1 MQTVYLRQTCAWT
14 GTLLETGLELRV
26 DSKEVVDGIL
36 EEGPADCL
44 KAEGVMSRPEE
55 QHRM

>member
-1 MQTVYLRQTCAWT
+1 M
-14 GTLLETGLELRV
+14 LLETGLEQRV

-36 EEGPADCL
+36 EEALVDCL
-44 KAEGVMSRPEE
+44 KVEGVMTRPEE